1 MFICTIVFMEKRLSF
16 HQILAAVEASNPKK
30 KRVTFFIP
38 ETSKRALSQWCRA
51 RNVTESSTIDAMI
64 RMLVSELPPEGGSR
78 GEVS

>member
-1 MFICTIVFMEKRLSF
+1 MEKRLSF
-16 HQILAAVEASNPKK
+16 HQILANVEAAHPKK

-38 ETSKRALSQWCRA
+38 EISKHALTQWCRA

-64 RMLVSELPPEGGSR
+64 RMLVSELPPEGGNH

>member
-1 MFICTIVFMEKRLSF
+1 MEKRLSF
-16 HQILAAVEASNPKK
+16 HQILAAVEAANPKK

-38 ETSKRALSQWCRA
+38 EISKRALAEWCRN

-64 RMLVSELPPEGGSR
+64 RMLVSELPPKGGNH

>member
-1 MFICTIVFMEKRLSF
+1 MEKRLNF
-16 HQILAAVEASNPKK
+16 HQILASVEASNPKK

-38 ETSKRALSQWCRA
+38 EISKLALSQWCHD

-64 RMLVSELPPEGGSR
+64 RMLVSEPPPDEGNH